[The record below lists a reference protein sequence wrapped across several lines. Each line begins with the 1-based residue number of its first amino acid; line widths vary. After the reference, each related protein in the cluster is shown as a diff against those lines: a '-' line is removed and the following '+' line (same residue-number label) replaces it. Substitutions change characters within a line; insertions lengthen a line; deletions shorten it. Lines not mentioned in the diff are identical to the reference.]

1 MKPGECCAAQQSPE
15 LCPWNALSLH
25 REPRRQFSWRKERNF
40 SVKRIRLKPRR
51 TSTARTLKQPSDP
64 SKPAKLVVWAEL
76 RSKCA
81 RAVRALDMRRRGRD
95 GRVGSKNRAGPWIV
109 LVLCR
114 ALVLVV
120 PGWTK
125 SAGES
130 ASPRSARSRPP
141 ASRTYIKVTST
152 SLIKR

>member
-25 REPRRQFSWRKERNF
+25 REPRRHFSWRKERNF